1 MFACIGQ
8 RVRMK
13 EIREAEMKTLIL
25 VLLLLAGSVGPALA
39 CPEGYYPCGEGDA
52 LCCPE

>member
-1 MFACIGQ
+1 MK
-8 RVRMK
+8 VK
-13 EIREAEMKTLIL
+13 EIREAEMKTLII
-25 VLLLLAGSVGPALA
+25 VLLLAGSAGPALA